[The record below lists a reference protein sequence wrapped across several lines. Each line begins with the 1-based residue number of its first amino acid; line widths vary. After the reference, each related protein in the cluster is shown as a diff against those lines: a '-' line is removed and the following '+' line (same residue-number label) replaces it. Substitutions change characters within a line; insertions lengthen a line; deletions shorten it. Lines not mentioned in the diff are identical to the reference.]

1 MIPKKILTKKI
12 QIQLSPFESWIKR
25 PFTADLIQNCKELQP
40 NDVLLNL
47 THIQSKN
54 TIGWGNDGDNEDR
67 SYAPYLIV
75 TREVLETD
83 EEYMERISVEERKKE
98 ELENKEYLE
107 YLRLSAKYKNR
118 KPIII

>member
-12 QIQLSPFESWIKR
+12 QIQLAPFESWIKR

-40 NDVLLNL
+40 TDVLLNF
-47 THIQSKN
+47 THIQAEN
-54 TIGWGNDGDNEDR
+54 TIGWGNDDEDR

-118 KPIII
+118 KLTIVE